1 MSIWI
6 VLAVAVL
13 ATAAALAVLLPQ
25 WNTRRLQQ
33 RFGPEYDRTVRA
45 HGGRTREAE
54 HELADRL
61 RKARQL
67 ALTRLPQR
75 RAEEVGNQLA
85 ALQELFVD
93 DPARSLDEA
102 VTLLDGT
109 LDEIGFPAEDRL
121 AVLSVDHAA
130 LVPDYRTARQVL
142 ERSRSE
148 RVGTEE
154 LRTALLAVRD
164 LCLEVARSGG
174 DDQGTTARGG
184 NSTGAIHHSGPR
196 HATR

>member
-6 VLAVAVL
+6 VLVVVVL
-13 ATAAALAVLLPQ
+13 AAAAALAVLLPRL
-25 WNTRRLQQ
+25 NTRRLRQ

-54 HELADRL
+54 HELAGRL
-61 RKARQL
+61 RQARQL
-67 ALTRLPQR
+67 TLTRLPQR

-102 VTLLDGT
+102 MTLLDGT
-109 LDEIGFPAEDRL
+109 LEEIGFPAEDRL
-121 AVLSVDHAA
+121 AMLSIDHAA
-130 LVPDYRTARQVL
+130 LVPGYRSARQVL
-142 ERSRSE
+142 ERSRAE

-174 DDQGTTARGG
+174 DEEGRTAPAG
-184 NSTGAIHHSGPR
+184 NSTGAIRHSGPR

>member
-25 WNTRRLQQ
+25 RNTRRLQQ

-61 RKARQL
+61 RQARQL

-174 DDQGTTARGG
+174 DEQGTTARAG

>member
-13 ATAAALAVLLPQ
+13 AAAAALAVLLPQ
-25 WNTRRLQQ
+25 RNTRRLQQ

-54 HELADRL
+54 HELAGRL
-61 RKARQL
+61 RQARQL

-75 RAEEVGNQLA
+75 RAEEVGSRLT

-93 DPARSLDEA
+93 EPARSLEEA

-109 LDEIGFPAEDRL
+109 LDEIGFPAGDRL

-130 LVPDYRTARQVL
+130 LVPDYRSARQVL

-174 DDQGTTARGG
+174 EQRRTARAG
-184 NSTGAIHHSGPR
+184 SSAGAVHHAGPR
-196 HATR
+196 PATR

>member
-6 VLAVAVL
+6 VLVVVVL
-13 ATAAALAVLLPQ
+13 AVAAALAVLLPRL
-25 WNTRRLQQ
+25 NTRRLQQ

-54 HELADRL
+54 HELTGRL
-61 RKARQL
+61 RQARQL
-67 ALTRLPQR
+67 ALTPLPQR
-75 RAEEVGNQLA
+75 RAEEVGNRLA

-93 DPARSLDEA
+93 EPARSLDEA

-130 LVPDYRTARQVL
+130 LVPGYRSARRVL

-148 RVGTEE
+148 QVGTEE

-164 LCLEVARSGG
+164 LCLEVVRSGG
-174 DDQGTTARGG
+174 EEAEGTAPAG
-184 NSTGAIHHSGPR
+184 NSTGAIRRFGPR

>member
-6 VLAVAVL
+6 VLVVAVL
-13 ATAAALAVLLPQ
+13 AAAAALAVLLPRL
-25 WNTRRLQQ
+25 NTRRLQQ

-61 RKARQL
+61 RQARKL

-109 LDEIGFPAEDRL
+109 LDEIGFPAENRL

-130 LVPDYRTARQVL
+130 LVPGYRSARQVL

-164 LCLEVARSGG
+164 LCREVARSGG
-174 DDQGTTARGG
+174 DEEGRTAPAG
-184 NSTGAIHHSGPR
+184 NSTAAIRHSGPR
-196 HATR
+196 HVTR

>member
-6 VLAVAVL
+6 VLVVVVL
-13 ATAAALAVLLPQ
+13 AAAAALAVLLPRL
-25 WNTRRLQQ
+25 NTRRLQQ

-45 HGGRTREAE
+45 HNGRTGEAE
-54 HELADRL
+54 HELSDRL
-61 RKARQL
+61 RQARKL

-75 RAEEVGNQLA
+75 RVEEIGNQLA

-102 VTLLDGT
+102 MTLLDGT
-109 LDEIGFPAEDRL
+109 LEEIGFPAEDRA

-130 LVPDYRTARQVL
+130 LVPGYRSARQVL

-164 LCLEVARSGG
+164 LCLEVARSDG
-174 DDQGTTARGG
+174 DEKGRTAPAG
-184 NSTGAIHHSGPR
+184 NPTGAIRHSGPR

>member
-6 VLAVAVL
+6 VLVVAVL
-13 ATAAALAVLLPQ
+13 ATTAALAVLLPR

-45 HGGRTREAE
+45 HGGRTGEAE
-54 HELADRL
+54 HELAGRL
-61 RKARQL
+61 RQARKL

-75 RAEEVGNQLA
+75 RAEEIGNQLA

-102 VTLLDGT
+102 MTLLDGT
-109 LDEIGFPAEDRL
+109 LDEIGFPAEDRP

-164 LCLEVARSGG
+164 LCLEVSRSGG
-174 DDQGTTARGG
+174 DEKGTTAHGG
-184 NSTGAIHHSGPR
+184 NSTGPVHHSGPR

>member
-1 MSIWI
+1 MSVWI
-6 VLAVAVL
+6 VLSVAVL
-13 ATAAALAVLLPQ
+13 AVAAALAVLLPR

-45 HGGRTREAE
+45 HGGRTRDAE
-54 HELADRL
+54 HELAGRL
-61 RKARQL
+61 RQVRQL
-67 ALTRLPQR
+67 ALTRLPRR
-75 RAEEVGNQLA
+75 RAEEVGNRLT

-93 DPARSLDEA
+93 DPARSLEEA

-109 LDEIGFPAEDRL
+109 LDEIGVPAGDRL

-130 LVPDYRTARQVL
+130 LVPGYRTARQVL
-142 ERSRSE
+142 ERSRSQ

-174 DDQGTTARGG
+174 DEEGGTAPGG
-184 NSTGAIHHSGPR
+184 NATAAVHHSGPR
-196 HATR
+196 PATR

>member
-13 ATAAALAVLLPQ
+13 AAAAALAVLLPQ

-45 HGGRTREAE
+45 HGGRTGEAE
-54 HELADRL
+54 HELAGRL
-61 RKARQL
+61 RQAGRL

-75 RAEEVGNQLA
+75 RAEEVADRLA

-109 LDEIGFPAEDRL
+109 LDEIGFPAGDRL

-130 LVPDYRTARQVL
+130 LVPDYRSARQVL

-164 LCLEVARSGG
+164 LCLEVARPG
-174 DDQGTTARGG
+174 DEEGRTARAG
-184 NSTGAIHHSGPR
+184 NSTGAVHRSGPR

>member
-13 ATAAALAVLLPQ
+13 ATAAALAVLLPRL
-25 WNTRRLQQ
+25 NTRRLQQ

-45 HGGRTREAE
+45 HGGRTGEAE
-54 HELADRL
+54 HELAGRL
-61 RKARQL
+61 RQARQL

-102 VTLLDGT
+102 MTLLDGT

-130 LVPDYRTARQVL
+130 LVPDYRTARQVQ

-174 DDQGTTARGG
+174 DEEGRTAHAG
-184 NSTGAIHHSGPR
+184 NSTGAVHHSGPR